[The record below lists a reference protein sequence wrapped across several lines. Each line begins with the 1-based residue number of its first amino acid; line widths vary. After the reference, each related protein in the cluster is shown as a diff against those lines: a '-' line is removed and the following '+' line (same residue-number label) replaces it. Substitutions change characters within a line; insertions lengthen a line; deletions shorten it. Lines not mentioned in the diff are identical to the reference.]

1 MLQRTAV
8 SLASSYYRTIEACD
22 FFKYSLMASYNLLS
36 FQTVTAFIPARAPE
50 KIRHLPLIKWHSRKT
65 FSTLQC
71 YSGSL
76 ACPNKTPH
84 KGSHYDHTLLS
95 YVLSTIFLG
104 SSDNL
109 GTVKGSR

>member
-65 FSTLQC
+65 VTVALW
-71 YSGSL
+71 L
-76 ACPNKTPH
+76 VPIKHPIKAHITTI
-84 KGSHYDHTLLS
+84 HY
-95 YVLSTIFLG
+95 
-104 SSDNL
+104 
-109 GTVKGSR
+109 